1 VATTMALT
9 IKAFDLLLQH
19 FLSLCPKAMALFK
32 FWWFLMLGG
41 ITTFNF
47 DWLLW
52 RTKPCMLA
60 GVFLVSASVPKRC
73 LSSPFLLYFSL
84 IHIYYRISFLLL
96 PLLCRASGFSWSYSR
111 LSFLNRKIVQ
121 LNVEIVPRGYLQ
133 ISFLQPLR

>member
-1 VATTMALT
+1 
-9 IKAFDLLLQH
+9 
-19 FLSLCPKAMALFK
+19 
-32 FWWFLMLGG
+32 MLGG

-121 LNVEIVPRGYLQ
+121 LKVCDPESLLSAPFPPIFFLICASHH
-133 ISFLQPLR
+133 ISFLMTPVLCRASRYSLVYGRLRF